1 LKKLDLGQ
9 TISIVA
15 NFGVIAGIVF
25 LGIELR
31 QNNEYLAAQASLAQ
45 FSIERDRRSRFID
58 NTNGINELLVKQF
71 AGQPLTPAESLRLD
85 MLSNE
90 ILDSWRWQFREY
102 QAGRLPIA
110 SLDLELWR
118 DQLAQIPAL
127 REQFENDRDES
138 GQDFVQ
144 FMEENVIDQVR

>member
-1 LKKLDLGQ
+1 MKKLDLGQ